1 MTEETLP
8 SLLEELQRVPDFRHA
23 QGRRHKLAT
32 VLAIC
37 VLARLAGKVG
47 CDATSRYA
55 KTMPQEHL
63 AALDARRDRISDR
76 FIPPSRATIHRVM
89 VQADSDEV
97 QAAANRWA
105 QAHPVPDRSALAA
118 DGKRINGVNRSGAV
132 HHETATLVTHA
143 EGIPIACRMC
153 HEAGGEKAAVLAVLE
168 DVEISGSAIT
178 MDALHTSR
186 NTADAIVRTH
196 GAHYLFTVKGNAPE
210 TFETLKATNWERD
223 AQRRFTDVP
232 EKPLHGRWDT
242 RSIEC
247 ISPLDN
253 LFTIPHV
260 RQMFRITR
268 ERKHARSGKTS
279 IEHAY
284 GITSLSHAEASPE
297 RLLSLNRGHWAI
309 ETLMRGLVPP
319 HPRT

>member
-1 MTEETLP
+1 MTHT
-8 SLLEELQRVPDFRHA
+8 
-23 QGRRHKLAT
+23 
-32 VLAIC
+32 
-37 VLARLAGKVG
+37 
-47 CDATSRYA
+47 
-55 KTMPQEHL
+55 
-63 AALDARRDRISDR
+63 
-76 FIPPSRATIHRVM
+76 
-89 VQADSDEV
+89 
-97 QAAANRWA
+97 
-105 QAHPVPDRSALAA
+105 
-118 DGKRINGVNRSGAV
+118 
-132 HHETATLVTHA
+132 

-153 HEAGGEKAAVLAVLE
+153 HEAGGENTAVLAVLE
-168 DVEISGSAIT
+168 DVEISGSVIT
-178 MDALHTSR
+178 MDTLHTSR
-186 NTADAIVRTH
+186 NTADAIMRTH

-210 TFETLKATNWERD
+210 TLETLKATNWERD
-223 AQRRFTDVP
+223 TQRRSSDVP

-260 RQMFRITR
+260 REMFRITC

-309 ETLMRGLVPP
+309 ENKNHRRRDTAFREDACLMRSGHGPANNTAFVQPRPRNHP
-319 HPRT
+319 HRRLRPRPRRNRPLRVAPRRFLEARARQAST